1 MKQLI
6 IGITVVLAFHVG
18 NVEAAQWMPL
28 DEAEDRL
35 RIRTNNSP
43 EEGGVLCTSHP
54 GKAGKGIGKD
64 GRRLGFLTN
73 KGCKTVGVGKKV
85 VTFTRE
91 DGDIMVLVDDVPGNV
106 KAAQWMP
113 LDEAEDRPQIR
124 TNNGPEEGRVLCT
137 SKPAGDGKGIHKDG
151 RRLGFLN
158 KKGCKTVGAS
168 KKVVLFTR
176 EDGDIMVLVDEVPA
190 PHDVD
195 QIEHSSVHDG
205 GWYCQLCDE
214 HFDTQQDMD
223 EHAEEMGHTHTD
235 HGDSSSVHDGGWY
248 CQLCDEHFDT
258 QQDMDEHAEEMGHTH
273 TDHGDSSSVHDE
285 GEEHS
290 NDTEFDSAIAFVG
303 CNYWGSGRSGV
314 NGVQVVTWDECH
326 DAAAEGGY
334 EWFGLN
340 WGGHKKEGKGGCHL
354 SNAALPPVDGSQC
367 QEVTDEAGH
376 YLGHSQSMAI
386 YSQGGVSGAKE
397 NE

>member
-6 IGITVVLAFHVG
+6 ICITVVLAFHVG

-54 GKAGKGIGKD
+54 AKA
-64 GRRLGFLTN
+64 
-73 KGCKTVGVGKKV
+73 
-85 VTFTRE
+85 
-91 DGDIMVLVDDVPGNV
+91 
-106 KAAQWMP
+106 
-113 LDEAEDRPQIR
+113 
-124 TNNGPEEGRVLCT
+124 
-137 SKPAGDGKGIHKDG
+137 GKGIHKDG

-168 KKVVLFTR
+168 NKVVLFTR

-205 GWYCQLCDE
+205 GWYCAICELD
-214 HFDTQQDMD
+214 FDTEEDMD

-235 HGDSSSVHDGGWY
+235 HGDS
-248 CQLCDEHFDT
+248 
-258 QQDMDEHAEEMGHTH
+258 
-273 TDHGDSSSVHDE
+273 HDE

-290 NDTEFDSAIAFVG
+290 NDTEFDSAVAFVG

-326 DAAAEGGY
+326 DAAVEGGY